1 VQVVFS
7 DDLNGALLAAVAPAN
22 AHILLVDLDDEAE
35 QRMGNLYELLDQR
48 TLPVLFNDA
57 STTERSLDGREP
69 AFGQRLLLKLLS
81 MLPPETGAG

>member
-1 VQVVFS
+1 MVFS
-7 DDLNGALLAAVAPAN
+7 DDLSAGLLAAVAPAG
-22 AHILLVDLDDEAE
+22 ADVLLVDLDDEAE
-35 QRMGNLYELLDQR
+35 QRVGNLYELLEQR

-57 STTERSLDGREP
+57 STTERSLEGCEP